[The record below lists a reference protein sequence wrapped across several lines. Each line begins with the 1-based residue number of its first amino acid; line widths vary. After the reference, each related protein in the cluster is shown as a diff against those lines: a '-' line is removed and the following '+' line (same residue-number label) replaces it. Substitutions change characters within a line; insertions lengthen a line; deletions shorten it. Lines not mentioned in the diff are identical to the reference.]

1 MWKRQK
7 TGSVIC
13 PYCGKLVG
21 VRDDRCF
28 SCGRSNPGMWGLAPA
43 LRKLGQDFGF
53 LPMVLFGCTGLYVA
67 TLLIDPSGI
76 RMGGMLSFLSP
87 SLPSLF
93 LFGASGAI
101 PVFQY
106 GRWWTILSA
115 AWLHGGLLHILFNL
129 YWVRQLGSLVADV
142 FGPTRLVILYTVS
155 SATGFLLSSTAGTL
169 PVPFLQGAGFT
180 VGASAPIFGLLGAL
194 VYYGRFMGSS
204 RLGRQAWVYAMVL
217 FVFGLI
223 MPNVDN
229 FAHLGG
235 FLGGY
240 FAVPLLDPRYPE
252 KFAHLAGALICV
264 GLTVL
269 SIVLSVVHGLALFM
283 K

>member
-1 MWKRQK
+1 MA
-7 TGSVIC
+7 GIF
-13 PYCGKLVG
+13 P
-21 VRDDRCF
+21 
-28 SCGRSNPGMWGLAPA
+28 
-43 LRKLGQDFGF
+43 
-53 LPMVLFGCTGLYVA
+53 LPIF
-67 TLLIDPSGI
+67 
-76 RMGGMLSFLSP
+76 
-87 SLPSLF
+87 
-93 LFGASGAI
+93 
-101 PVFQY
+101 
-106 GRWWTILSA
+106 
-115 AWLHGGLLHILFNL
+115 
-129 YWVRQLGSLVADV
+129 
-142 FGPTRLVILYTVS
+142 
-155 SATGFLLSSTAGTL
+155 
-169 PVPFLQGAGFT
+169 QGAAFT

-264 GLTVL
+264 GLTAL
-269 SIVLSVVHGLALFM
+269 AIVASVVHGLALFM
-283 K
+283 KFSS